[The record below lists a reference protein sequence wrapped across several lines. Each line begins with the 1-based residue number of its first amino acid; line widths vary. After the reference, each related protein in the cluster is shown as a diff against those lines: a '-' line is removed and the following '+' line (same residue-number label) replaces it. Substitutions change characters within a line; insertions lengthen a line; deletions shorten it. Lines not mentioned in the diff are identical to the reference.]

1 MKIDINNQNISN
13 LNTQQSMRGTDIVKI
28 KQVRQLGLGDLQ
40 TGDILFSQDKG
51 SKLTH
56 TAIFFA
62 QLICRLKSIK
72 SASMTH
78 VCLYAGDGRIHEA
91 SGLGF
96 IRDANIYDKPGLTY
110 EVLRFKDSSF
120 GVDLVKESGIC
131 NTKRNNDQEYG
142 VYSLRGTGGLF
153 RSSHHGKKSKKD
165 LNKLLSGE
173 QFKKTHCSGYVGG
186 LGKLLIVNVTV

>member
-1 MKIDINNQNISN
+1 MKIDINNKNISN
-13 LNTQQSMRGTDIVKI
+13 LNTQESMRGSEIVKI

-40 TGDILFSQDKG
+40 TGDILFSHDKG

-96 IRDANIYDKPGLTY
+96 IREANIYDKYGLTY

-120 GVDLVKESGIC
+120 GVDLEKESKIY
-131 NTKRNNDQEYG
+131 NTKRNNDKEYG

-153 RSSHHGKKSKKD
+153 RSSFHGKKSRKD

-173 QFKKTHCSGYVGG
+173 QFKKLTVAATLAG
-186 LGKLLIVNVTV
+186 LRKLLIVNVTV